1 MKILQVTTHV
11 NVGGI
16 SRYILSLSKAMKVKG
31 VNTTIV
37 SAGGS
42 LENAFSDRGILHKR
56 LNIKTKFEFAPR
68 VLISAFKLA
77 KLVRDEGIDVIHAHT
92 RVSQVAGAIAAK
104 LTGVAYITT
113 CHGFFKKRARG
124 IFDTWGD
131 KIVAISDAVKE
142 HLVCDLGVK
151 DERIEVI
158 YNGVDIDHFTADCTA
173 GEIENAKRNLGL
185 KKGPVIG
192 TIGRLSSVKG
202 QKFFIHAMVDVILKY
217 PDAQAVII
225 GAGDEGVPLKNLARS
240 LGISDSIHFLQSVSD
255 THSYLS
261 IMDIFVFPSVK
272 EGLGIALLEAMA
284 SGKACVASDAGG
296 IRNAIEDGV
305 TGLLTPVGNSDAI
318 GKAILQLIGDSD
330 TRKRLGHNARSLAIE
345 KFSLDDMADKM
356 IELYEG
362 VI

>member
-1 MKILQVTTHV
+1 MKVLQVTTHI

-16 SRYILSLSKAMKVKG
+16 SHYILSLSKAMKAKG
-31 VNTTIV
+31 VHTTVV
-37 SAGGS
+37 SSGGN
-42 LENAFSDRGILHKR
+42 LENVFSDRGIPHEG
-56 LNIKTKFEFAPR
+56 LNIKTKFEFAPK

-77 KLVRDEGIDVIHAHT
+77 RLVKDEGINVIHAHT
-92 RVSQVAGAIAAK
+92 RVSQVACAIAAK
-104 LTGVAYITT
+104 LTGTAYVTT

-131 KIVAISDAVKE
+131 RVVAISDAVKE

-173 GEIENAKRNLGL
+173 DEIENAKRSLGL
-185 KKGPVIG
+185 KKGPVVG

-202 QKFFIHAMVDVILKY
+202 QKFLIHAMVEVINKY

-225 GAGDEGVPLKNLARS
+225 GAGDEDVPLKNLVRS
-240 LGISDSIHFLQSVSD
+240 LGIGNSVHFLPSVTD

-318 GKAILQLIGDSD
+318 GKAILKLIGDND
-330 TRKRLGHNARSLAIE
+330 MRKKLGDNARSLAIE
-345 KFSLDDMADKM
+345 KFSLNNMADKM

-362 VI
+362 VV